1 MKKRILSV
9 SALLIALLTA
19 ASAFAA
25 CSGGGKEDDTTAAAT
40 GQISDAETQSGDT
53 EYDPD
58 AHIPSQDLD
67 GYTFK
72 VLTPYRDWATV
83 NLTQDTITGD
93 TIQDTICE
101 RQLRVQERLKCK
113 IEETNMTSD
122 ITTRLLSISATSGDD
137 AYDLALVQTYNA
149 LSMYTQG
156 YVADQAK
163 IASIDLNN
171 PWWEQSFNA
180 RVNLKDKRYI
190 TFGNASLIY
199 YSSFYIF
206 CFNKEMITNYGLD
219 NPYDLVESGDWTWEN
234 AYKMMQIVGTDVGQ
248 DGLCNPG
255 TDDILGLTGHI
266 NHSRNLIFSSGFT
279 ICEEDSS
286 GNLSFDSLSN
296 NYIDA
301 FTKFTEYFIT
311 SPYVAIAGASDG
323 RYSGYSG
330 ASGLKNYISVFVE
343 GKSLFLTTG
352 THEVIS
358 IREATTEYGI
368 TVVPKYSKDQDY
380 ITPVYSATE
389 GFVIPTA
396 SGDTERA
403 GALLEALGAYSY
415 ENLVDKHIK
424 IVLHYRVA
432 NDPTAVEMINLAY
445 RNGAIDV
452 AMANNFGSCVD
463 LMLNLNKE
471 GMTTVS
477 TLFNAAKAKMKSDI
491 AKAMAAVE
499 D

>member
-1 MKKRILSV
+1 MKKRIISAV
-9 SALLIALLTA
+9 ALLLALIMTVAL
-19 ASAFAA
+19 AA
-25 CSGGGKEDDTTAAAT
+25 CSDGGKPEATTTVAAT
-40 GQISDAETQSGDT
+40 DPVSPDETQSGDT
-53 EYDPD
+53 EFDPD
-58 AHIPSQDLD
+58 AHVPAQDLD
-67 GYTFK
+67 RYVFK

-83 NLTQDTITGD
+83 NLTQDSITGD

-101 RQLRVQERLKCK
+101 RQHRVEERLKCR

-122 ITTRLLSISATSGDD
+122 ITTRLLSISAASGDD

-149 LSMYTQG
+149 LNMYMQG

-171 PWWEQSFNA
+171 PWWEQSFNSK
-180 RVNLKDKRYI
+180 VNLKDKRYI

-206 CFNKEMITNYGLD
+206 CFNKQMITNYGLD

-234 AYKMMQIVGTDVGQ
+234 AYKMMQAVGTDVGQ
-248 DGLCNPG
+248 DGVCNPG

-279 ICEEDSS
+279 ICQEDAN
-286 GNLSFDSLSN
+286 GNLTFDALSG

-311 SPYVAIAGASDG
+311 SPYVAIAGANDG
-323 RYSGYSG
+323 RYSGYTG

-358 IREATTEYGI
+358 IRESTTEYGI

-396 SGDTERA
+396 CGDTERA
-403 GALLEALGAYSY
+403 GAFLEALGAYSY
-415 ENLVDKHIK
+415 NNLVDKHIM

-432 NDPTAVEMINLAY
+432 HDPTAIDMINLAY
-445 RNGAIDV
+445 RSGAIDV

-463 LMLNLNKE
+463 LLLNLNKE

-477 TLFNAAKAKMKSDI
+477 TLFGAAKAKMKNDL
-491 AKAMAAVE
+491 AKAMSVG